1 MSLGCMFLSLAY
13 KYKMEYQV
21 IDFNGDRVAHA
32 VGEIIAVKYELAK
45 AIPPVEVSLLT
56 GYAHFI

>member
-32 VGEIIAVKYELAK
+32 VGGIIAVKYELAK